1 MRERFRK
8 QMEKSKTT
16 TNKMLFA
23 EHMKDFQQKLI
34 TSIVLIKSLLCI
46 DCFFCYDKLCPN

>member
-1 MRERFRK
+1 MQESFRK

-23 EHMKDFQQKLI
+23 EHIKDFQQKLI
-34 TSIVLIKSLLCI
+34 NIY
-46 DCFFCYDKLCPN
+46 CFNQISFMHP